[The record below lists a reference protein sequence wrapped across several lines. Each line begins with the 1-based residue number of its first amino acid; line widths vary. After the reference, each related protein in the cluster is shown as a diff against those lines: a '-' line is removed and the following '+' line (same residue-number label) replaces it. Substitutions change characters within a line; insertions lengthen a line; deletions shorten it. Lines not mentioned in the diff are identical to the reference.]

1 MTASQCPHGF
11 DQRMCEICRVL
22 DPGSSTPPEGDRSS
36 RLPSRVPGKGRIGL
50 GIGVVAV
57 IAILVVVSQVIA
69 AVWSVLH
76 LLQLVA
82 VAALAGWIGWKAGV
96 FHGRRGRS

>member
-11 DQRMCEICRVL
+11 DQRTCEICRVL
-22 DPGSSTPPEGDRSS
+22 DPGSSASPEGDRISG
-36 RLPSRVPGKGRIGL
+36 LPSRLPGKGRIGL
-50 GIGVVAV
+50 GLGAVAV
-57 IAILVVVSQVIA
+57 IAMLVVVTQVMA

-96 FHGRRGRS
+96 FHGRRERP